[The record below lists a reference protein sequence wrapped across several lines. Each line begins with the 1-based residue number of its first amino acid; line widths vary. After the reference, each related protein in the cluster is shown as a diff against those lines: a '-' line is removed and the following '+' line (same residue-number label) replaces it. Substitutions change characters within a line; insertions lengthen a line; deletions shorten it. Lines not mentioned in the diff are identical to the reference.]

1 MCDLVTPY
9 MFVRN
14 TFQAQRKI
22 NFDKTFLMHP
32 VNIYDKRFQRYKI
45 SDVINWLKVFYSW
58 RFLAYDITKLAYLRK
73 KGE

>member
-1 MCDLVTPY
+1 MSPKGAAPVPGKYLLYNVFTIFMCDLVTPY
-9 MFVRN
+9 VFVRN

-45 SDVINWLKVFYSW
+45 SDVI
-58 RFLAYDITKLAYLRK
+58 D
-73 KGE
+73 